1 MESTVE
7 KKPIKGCIIGLCW
20 LHWVTNIFD
29 THRSTHM
36 NPFQLRF
43 EMLQTA
49 RQMLEAE
56 YYAKK
61 THNEDATWPSLDQV
75 LERARALNSFVSE
88 K

>member
-1 MESTVE
+1 
-7 KKPIKGCIIGLCW
+7 
-20 LHWVTNIFD
+20 
-29 THRSTHM
+29 M

-56 YYAKK
+56 YHAKK
-61 THNEDATWPSLDQV
+61 SHDEPTTWPTLEQV

>member
-1 MESTVE
+1 
-7 KKPIKGCIIGLCW
+7 
-20 LHWVTNIFD
+20 
-29 THRSTHM
+29 M

-75 LERARALNSFVSE
+75 LERARALNIFVSE